1 MQEIEE
7 REEGEAGANGGLAS
21 GTISTISAAAA
32 TASNAG
38 EAKYSAGAV
47 SERGKNQI
55 EQKQMLV
62 LITELC
68 FLYHQS
74 RFLGALRAPTST

>member
-7 REEGEAGANGGLAS
+7 TEAGANGGLAS

-32 TASNAG
+32 MASNAR
-38 EAKYSAGAV
+38 EAKYSVGAV

-68 FLYHQS
+68 FLYHQN
-74 RFLGALRAPTST
+74 RFVGDLRAPTST